1 MHPLP
6 VMQLLAPMLSALSPP
21 HPCSAVLAA
30 WLLAERIVAPGRLAW
45 SVLHGAL
52 HPAAR
57 RPLAVVFW
65 AVFAATVLW
74 PLL

>member
-1 MHPLP
+1 MHPLA
-6 VMQLLAPMLSALSPP
+6 VVQLSAPMQSALSPP
-21 HPCSAVLAA
+21 HGSAAVLAA
-30 WLLAERIVAPGRLAW
+30 WLLAERIVAPGQLVW

-52 HPAAR
+52 PPAAR

-65 AVFAATVLW
+65 ALFAATVLW